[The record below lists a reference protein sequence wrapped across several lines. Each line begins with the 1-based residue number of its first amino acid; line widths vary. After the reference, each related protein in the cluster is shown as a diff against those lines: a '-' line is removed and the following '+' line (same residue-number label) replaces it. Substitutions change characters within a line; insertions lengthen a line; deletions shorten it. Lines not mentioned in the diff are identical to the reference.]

1 MSARSERL
9 REAPKRPRLQ
19 ARVPGLQPGGVR
31 FLDAQNRGPREPIW
45 RNRRWQVPLRS
56 WVGVFVLVF
65 VLNLLFAFC
74 GAGAQSQIPFSDF
87 VAQVNADNVK
97 SAEFLGNQITGQ
109 FVHPYK
115 GHSDY
120 LTEEPPGDSGL
131 VQLLLNHKVQVSAAE
146 SAFQWL
152 GGGANPLSVLF
163 LLFLLGAIA
172 YQARTGQRLAVGVG
186 QSRAPMYPEEGP
198 KATFTATASKQEQR
212 EDLQEIVNY

>member
-1 MSARSERL
+1 M
-9 REAPKRPRLQ
+9 
-19 ARVPGLQPGGVR
+19 R
-31 FLDAQNRGPREPIW
+31 FLDARNRGPREPIW

-65 VLNLLFAFC
+65 VFNLLFAFC
-74 GAGAQSQIPFSDF
+74 GGAQSQIPFSDF

-115 GHSDY
+115 GRSDY

-131 VQLLLNHKVQVSAAE
+131 VQFLLDHKVQVSAAE

-152 GGGANPLSVLF
+152 GGAANLLSVLF
-163 LLFLLGAIA
+163 LLFLLGSIA
-172 YQARTGQRLAVGVG
+172 YQARTGQRLAFGVG
-186 QSRAPMYPEEGP
+186 QSRARMYTEERP
-198 KATFTATASKQEQR
+198 KVTFADVASNAEAK
-212 EDLQEIVNY
+212 EDL